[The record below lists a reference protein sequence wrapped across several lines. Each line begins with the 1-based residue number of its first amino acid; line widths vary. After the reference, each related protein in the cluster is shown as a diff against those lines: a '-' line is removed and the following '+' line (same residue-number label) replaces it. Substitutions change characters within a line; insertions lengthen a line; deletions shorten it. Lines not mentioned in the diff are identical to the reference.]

1 MERDIYNWKH
11 NKCNIMSGAAARTLT
26 EIKKE
31 IRSI

>member
-1 MERDIYNWKH
+1 MKRGIYNWKN
-11 NKCNIMSGAAARTLT
+11 NKCNFMSGAAARTLM